1 MGANLSAHIEANI
14 RAKRDFT
21 GVVLA
26 GGKSSRMGTDK
37 ADLVLKN
44 KTLLQSA
51 CDLLKDAGAK
61 NILVS
66 RNVANSVKSSRYH
79 SPSHYLSHQYVKD
92 IYPNNGPLGG
102 IYSTLLATECDLLI
116 TAVDMPLLTS
126 SLLSAIVQAT
136 QLNSAENVPKQ
147 LNQSQTY
154 AWHFENEPLPLYI
167 RNTDSVKNHLKQI
180 LTNADSHK
188 SIKQFTQSIG
198 VQTLVCTKAHALINT
213 NTPAQFKA
221 VNQHCEQSNY
231 QIRRAL

>member
-1 MGANLSAHIEANI
+1 MGADVNTHIKANMKV
-14 RAKRDFT
+14 KRDFT

-44 KTLLQSA
+44 KTLLHNA

-66 RNVANSVKSSRYH
+66 RNVTNPIKSLNHY
-79 SPSHYLSHQYVKD
+79 PSEKYVKD
-92 IYPNNGPLGG
+92 IYPNSGPLGG
-102 IYSTLLATECDLLI
+102 IYSTLIATEHDLLI

-126 SLLSAIVQAT
+126 SLLSTIVLASQT
-136 QLNSAENVPKQ
+136 NNVQSVSNQ
-147 LNQSQTY
+147 LNQSQIH

-167 RNTDSVKNHLKQI
+167 RNTHSVKNHLKHI
-180 LTNADSHK
+180 LTNANSHK

-198 VQTLVCTKAHALINT
+198 VQTLLCNKAHALINT

-221 VNQHCEQSNY
+221 VNEHFDQSIN
-231 QIRRAL
+231 QLRRTL